1 MLKKVDKNFRSAH
14 EDQSHVD
21 YSAAPVAEADAVLDS
36 HADPENFS
44 WRISDY
50 RRSAND
56 GSFETFKARF
66 ERGLDRALPETAK
79 PTPQMP
85 ALPEVAHTII
95 EVSIHLSSFNG
106 SRRKEA
112 SALRDML
119 DTGLA
124 RFQAQQVDSD
134 RNLYRISVPTPS
146 ADILDDHLYALLDEL
161 HRIADAK
168 ECFLEAVC
176 RDPASGRHWD

>member
-1 MLKKVDKNFRSAH
+1 M
-14 EDQSHVD
+14 
-21 YSAAPVAEADAVLDS
+21 
-36 HADPENFS
+36 PE
-44 WRISDY
+44 
-50 RRSAND
+50 
-56 GSFETFKARF
+56 
-66 ERGLDRALPETAK
+66 LAK
-79 PTPQMP
+79 PMPQLP
-85 ALPEVAHTII
+85 AVPEVAQTII
-95 EVSIHLSSFNG
+95 EVSIQLSSFSG

-134 RNLYRISVPTPS
+134 RGLYQLSVPTPS
-146 ADILDDHLYALLDEL
+146 ANILDDHLYALLDEL

-176 RDPASGRHWD
+176 RDPSSGKHWD